1 MNTAFGGRTR
11 GKQDNFSNCE
21 RNGGFSPPQGAD
33 PMGNCKGNHRA
44 CWQRSSRIDE
54 TFAGIGS
61 GGPAWLME
69 CGLMTS
75 SDTSET
81 TVLSEQMGKVTVT
94 LALVRI
100 TWDRSGVNV
109 PRSSCSAPP
118 TTLMWGR
125 PPTWPRTQHCLL
137 GERFQG
143 ICSRK
148 TLNLL
153 VENPSPRGLENWEL
167 QAVNGFSLSACSSP
181 PI

>member
-1 MNTAFGGRTR
+1 
-11 GKQDNFSNCE
+11 
-21 RNGGFSPPQGAD
+21 
-33 PMGNCKGNHRA
+33 MGNCKGNRRP
-44 CWQRSSRIDE
+44 CWQCSSRVDE

-81 TVLSEQMGKVTVT
+81 TVLSEKMGKVTVT
-94 LALVRI
+94 LAPFRI

-109 PRSSCSAPP
+109 PRSSCSALP
-118 TTLMWGR
+118 TTRTWGR
-125 PPTWPRTQHCLL
+125 PPTWPRTQHRLF
-137 GERFQG
+137 GERFWG

-153 VENPSPRGLENWEL
+153 VENPSPRGLENWEQ
-167 QAVNGFSLSACSSP
+167 QAVSGFSLSACSSP